1 MGSSPVNELLC
12 SGLEFIVFIQQLR
25 SPLADTLFR
34 GLTLLGQEEFYLL
47 ALPVILW
54 GGGLRLGVRLSFVVM
69 VSHYINVSL
78 KDILAQPRPFA
89 FRPELQLF
97 PVDGYSL
104 PSNHAQTG
112 LVFWLGLAKLA
123 RRRYLWPLGL
133 LIAGLI
139 GFSRIYLGVHFPSD
153 VLAGWGLG
161 LVLLFGSA
169 LAEPLLANWLGRL
182 KAWQQALLAL
192 MGPAL
197 LFWLHPGKD
206 SAAIIAALS
215 GAGIGLII
223 ARRCVGAGGE
233 VPQGEWAKLSG
244 RLAVGFTGLLI
255 IWAGLKTVFPQEN
268 QAYFL
273 LFRYSRYWLAGVWL
287 TLGAPWLFNRLGL
300 FPAGS
305 DKIKSEKNILDITK
319 SIR

>member
-1 MGSSPVNELLC
+1 MRSPV
-12 SGLEFIVFIQQLR
+12 
-25 SPLADTLFR
+25 ADTIFR
-34 GLTLLGQEEFYLL
+34 GGTLLGQEVFYLL
-47 ALPVILW
+47 ALPILLW
-54 GGGLRLGVRLSFVVM
+54 CGDLRLGVRLSFVVM
-69 VSHYINVSL
+69 VSHYINISL

-123 RRRYLWPLGL
+123 PQRYLWPLGIV
-133 LIAGLI
+133 IAGLI

-153 VLAGWGLG
+153 VLAGWVLG
-161 LVLLFGSA
+161 LVLLIGSG
-169 LAEPLLANWLGRL
+169 LAEPLLVNWLGRL
-182 KAWQQALLAL
+182 KTWQQALLAL

-206 SAAIIAALS
+206 SAAIVAALS

-223 ARRCVGAGGE
+223 ARRCAGAGAG

-244 RLAVGFTGLLI
+244 RMVVGFTGLLL
-255 IWAGLKTVFPQEN
+255 IWAGLKVVFPQEEH
-268 QAYFL
+268 ACFL
-273 LFRYSRYWLAGVWL
+273 LFRYIRYWLAGLWL
-287 TLGAPWLFNRLGL
+287 TLGAPWLFNLLGL
-300 FPAGS
+300 APAGI
-305 DKIKSEKNILDITK
+305 DRIKPKKNILDITK